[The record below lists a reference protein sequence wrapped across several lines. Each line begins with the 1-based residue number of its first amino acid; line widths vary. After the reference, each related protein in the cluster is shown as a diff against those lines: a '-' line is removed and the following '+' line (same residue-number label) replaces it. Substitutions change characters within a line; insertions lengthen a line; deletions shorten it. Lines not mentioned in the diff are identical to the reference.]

1 MATKKLRS
9 FGILLTLGLFAL
21 LSLAYRST
29 SPFLQTTPTPGPR
42 GKPIPLEAQAGN
54 SDGILVLGILIF
66 IFIAVPIL
74 LRVWETKTS
83 RPPNR

>member
-29 SPFLQTTPTPGPR
+29 SPIFQTSPTPGPKI
-42 GKPIPLEAQAGN
+42 KPIPLEAQAGN

-66 IFIAVPIL
+66 ILIAIPIL
-74 LRVWETKTS
+74 LRYRETKAS
-83 RPPNR
+83 